1 MKNMTMVILG
11 VLLLA
16 AVIFGAVIYPR
27 HLETKEALSTSEQE
41 ISELKE
47 ENQRAKEK
55 YSKLQNRVRDR
66 AVASRKGQKDT
77 GKRVSD
83 LQAELSSSDAT
94 VSELR
99 DSHQNAESQIRLLKD
114 EIAEG
119 KSDHLHLEEVIA
131 KGKADRRLLEV
142 EIDEGNADRERME
155 KEIAEGWSV
164 IKGLNSQ
171 IMDLK
176 AQKSTAEGQMGRLG
190 KLEKELEEKKN
201 ANKFIQERLATKEDV
216 IKGLQEKYKI
226 SRKNVQTIEE
236 EVEKRRSEVDRLQ
249 RRMTDLSGQKRLA
262 ESQIGQ
268 MKTTY
273 ESLLSDLEKQI
284 QNQEVTIR
292 AYKEKISVTFVDRIL
307 FGLGKAT
314 ITPGGKRVLKQVG
327 QILKDVRDKQI
338 RVVGHTDDIPI
349 TAKYRFKYPSN
360 WELSA
365 ARAAAVVRYFQNDI
379 GVDPGNLE
387 AVGQSYYKPIA
398 SNTTKDG
405 RAQNRRVNIIIAP
418 RIE

>member
-1 MKNMTMVILG
+1 MKNMTLVILG

-66 AVASRKGQKDT
+66 AVASRKELKDR

-83 LQAELSSSDAT
+83 LQAELSTRDAT
-94 VSELR
+94 VAELR

-119 KSDHLHLEEVIA
+119 ES
-131 KGKADRRLLEV
+131 DRRLLEV
-142 EIDEGNADRERME
+142 EIDEGNADRERLQ
-155 KEIAEGWSV
+155 KEIAEGGNV
-164 IKGLNSQ
+164 IKGLNSK

-201 ANKFIQERLATKEDV
+201 TNEFIQERLATKEDV

-226 SRKNVQTIEE
+226 SQKNVQTIEE
-236 EVEKRRSEVDRLQ
+236 EVEKRRSEIDRLQ
-249 RRMTDLSGQKRLA
+249 HRMSDLSGKKRLA

-273 ESLLSDLEKQI
+273 ESLLSDLKKQI
-284 QNQEVTIR
+284 QNNEVTIR

-307 FGLGKAT
+307 FDLGKAT
-314 ITPGGKRVLKQVG
+314 ITPKGKRVLKQVG
-327 QILKDVRDKQI
+327 EILRDVRDKQI

-349 TAKYRFKYPSN
+349 TARYRFKYPSN

-387 AVGQSYYKPIA
+387 AVGQSFYKPIA
-398 SNTTKDG
+398 SNTTKEG

-418 RIE
+418 RVE